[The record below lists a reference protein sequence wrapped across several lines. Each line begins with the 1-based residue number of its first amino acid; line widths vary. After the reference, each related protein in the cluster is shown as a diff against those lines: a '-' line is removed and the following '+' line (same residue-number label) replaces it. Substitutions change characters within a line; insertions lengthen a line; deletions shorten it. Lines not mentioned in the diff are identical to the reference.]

1 MNNIQLAL
9 TLIDYLI
16 DKHAGSVVPA
26 LTSTTEASPESSPWG
41 SLDLD
46 ASQFGQES
54 FQVDTPSKPTP
65 AQPDFIPQKEL
76 PPTPQH
82 LDQEDSFISTAK
94 EALPLKPSTEPDQS
108 TPAHRP
114 DKIDSQPGEF
124 NDFNFDF

>member
-16 DKHAGSVVPA
+16 DKHAGTIDPA
-26 LTSTTEASPESSPWG
+26 LVSTTAASPENNPWE

-54 FQVDTPSKPTP
+54 FQAGTPSVP
-65 AQPDFIPQKEL
+65 ASTQPDFIPQKE
-76 PPTPQH
+76 PPQTPQH
-82 LDQEDSFISTAK
+82 LDQADNFISTAK
-94 EALPLKPSTEPDQS
+94 ETLPLKSSVEPDQS
-108 TPAHRP
+108 PPAHRP